1 MPPAES
7 AGFRRVL
14 FYGRP
19 ADALLAHLSG
29 DRVGARAF
37 DADSFRLAEDEIG
50 VVLFDRSLAGAL
62 SEPPPPEL
70 GLAAERCGLLL
81 SGEEPGS
88 ADAFW
93 TARILFSLPEDAPES
108 HRVRA
113 VRSIFRV
120 LEDRAVSARA
130 RRALTERSQEIR
142 ALVDVG
148 IALSAERDPEKL
160 LELILTQA
168 RTLTQADAGSLYL
181 VESSDGRDRL
191 RFAAAQN
198 DSVRFEFREATLP
211 LDGPSVAAHVAR
223 SGLVVNLID
232 VARLPEDAPYRFDA
246 DFDRKHGYRTR
257 TMLAVPMQTPQG
269 RTIGVLQ
276 LLNRKVRVAPE
287 GGVTAVIRVEVAPF
301 TEKSTDLA
309 RSLAAQAAVAV
320 ENRRLTERVRALFED
335 FVGASVTAIEQ
346 RDPTTA
352 GHSERV
358 AALAV
363 ALAEAADRADGGPY
377 ADFRIG
383 REELREL
390 RYAAVLHDFGKVG
403 VREEVLG
410 KARKLPPGIRELV
423 RSRVDQAILSASAEI
438 WERALREGLREGQV
452 ARRLSERWAELE
464 RAWEIVVRADEP
476 TVLAQEAG
484 ADVARIAAM
493 SYRDA
498 AGRERPLITPE
509 EAGLLAIPQGS
520 LSEDER
526 REIESHVTETY
537 RFLSRIPWTEDLS
550 RVADWAYAHHEKLD
564 GSGYPRGLAG
574 PRLPAPVRML
584 TIADIYDA
592 LAARDRP
599 YKRAVPPEKALD
611 ILRAQARGGRI
622 DADLLDLFIGA
633 RVYEASAAPGRAEA
647 PDHPG

>member
-7 AGFRRVL
+7 TQFRRVL
-14 FYGRP
+14 FHGRP
-19 ADALLAHLSG
+19 AEALLARLSG
-29 DRVGARAF
+29 EGVEARTF
-37 DADSFRLAEDEIG
+37 RADSFRLADDEVA
-50 VVLFDRSLAGAL
+50 VVLADPSLAAGL

-70 GLAAERCGLLL
+70 GLGAERCGLLL
-81 SGEEPGS
+81 AGEEPAS

-93 TARILFSLPEDAPES
+93 TARILFSLPEGAPDA
-108 HRVRA
+108 HRLRA

-148 IALSAERDPEKL
+148 IALSSERDPEKL

-168 RTLTQADAGSLYL
+168 RALTQADAGSLYL
-181 VESSDGRDRL
+181 VESAGGRERL

-198 DSVRFEFREATLP
+198 DSVRFEFRETTLP
-211 LDGPSVAAHVAR
+211 LEGTSVAAHVAR
-223 SGLVVNLID
+223 SGLVVNLTD
-232 VARLPEDAPYRFDA
+232 VGNPPAGAPYRFDP

-276 LLNRKVRVAPE
+276 LLNRRVHVAPT

-363 ALAEAADRADGGPY
+363 ALAEAADRADTGPY
-377 ADFRIG
+377 AGFRIG

-410 KARKLPPGIRELV
+410 KARKLPPGARELV
-423 RSRVDQAILSASAEI
+423 RARVDQAILSASAEI
-438 WERALREGLREGQV
+438 WEKARREGLSESRV
-452 ARRLSERWAELE
+452 ARLLSERWAELE
-464 RAWEIVVRADEP
+464 KAWEIVVRADEP
-476 TVLAQEAG
+476 TVMPEEVG
-484 ADVARIAAM
+484 ADVARIAAV

-498 AGRERPLITPE
+498 AGRARPLLTTE

-520 LSEDER
+520 LSEHER
-526 REIESHVTETY
+526 REIESHVTQTY
-537 RFLSRIPWTEDLS
+537 RFLSRIPWTEDLA

-564 GSGYPRGLAG
+564 GSGYPRGLAA
-574 PRLPAPVRML
+574 PRLPPPVRML

-599 YKRAVPPEKALD
+599 YKKAVPPDRALD

-622 DADLLDLFIGA
+622 DGDLLDLFIAG
-633 RVYEASAAPGRAEA
+633 RVFETIAPAGREGA

>member
-1 MPPAES
+1 VPPAEFT
-7 AGFRRVL
+7 GFRRVL
-14 FYGRP
+14 LHGRP
-19 ADALLAHLSG
+19 PEALVARLAG
-29 DRVGARAF
+29 DRVETRPF
-37 DADSFRLAEDEIG
+37 DAGSFRLAEDEIAVILLDG
-50 VVLFDRSLAGAL
+50 SLAPEM

-70 GLAAERCGLLL
+70 GLGAERCGLILA
-81 SGEEPGS
+81 GEEPAS

-93 TARILFSLPEDAPES
+93 TARVLFSLPEDASET

-148 IALSAERDPEKL
+148 IALSAERDPAKL

-168 RTLTQADAGSLYL
+168 RALTQADAGSLYL
-181 VESSDGRDRL
+181 VESGDGRECL

-198 DSVRFEFREATLP
+198 DSIRFEFRETTLP

-223 SGLVVNLID
+223 SGLIVNLTD
-232 VARLPEDAPYRFDA
+232 VARLPEDAPYRFDPE
-246 DFDRKHGYRTR
+246 FDRRHGYRTK
-257 TMLAVPMQTPQG
+257 TMLAVPVQTPQG

-276 LLNRKVRVAPE
+276 LLNRKVHVAPE

-358 AALAV
+358 ATLAV
-363 ALAEAADRADGGPY
+363 SLAEAADRADRGPY

-410 KARKLPPGIRELV
+410 KARKLPSGVRELV

-438 WERALREGLREGQV
+438 WEKAMREGLREGQV

-464 RAWEIVVRADEP
+464 KAWEIVLRADEP
-476 TVLAQEAG
+476 TVLPEQVG

-498 AGRERPLITPE
+498 AGRERTLLTPE
-509 EAGLLAIPQGS
+509 EAALLAIPQGS
-520 LSEDER
+520 LSERER
-526 REIESHVTETY
+526 REIESHVTQTY
-537 RFLSRIPWTEDLS
+537 RFLSRIPWTEDLG
-550 RVADWAYAHHEKLD
+550 RVAEWAYAHHEKLD
-564 GSGYPRGLAG
+564 GSGYPRGLGG

-599 YKRAVPPEKALD
+599 YKKAVPPEKALD
-611 ILRAQARGGRI
+611 ILRAQARGGRL
-622 DADLLDLFIGA
+622 DADLLDLFIDA
-633 RVYEASAAPGRAEA
+633 RVYEAIASRRAAE